1 MVHIL
6 QVDCNHNHAHG
17 KADAKLSHTLC
28 IEPESEEQTQQ
39 YFDTADPDTG
49 FCTYTSNLVFPVLH
63 QNLSRPLGSN
73 ITP

>member
-6 QVDCNHNHAHG
+6 QVDDNHNHAHG
-17 KADAKLSHTLC
+17 KADAKLSHNLC

-49 FCTYTSNLVFPVLH
+49 FCTYSSDSIFLIYH
-63 QNLSRPLGSN
+63 QNLSRSFTSK

>member
-6 QVDCNHNHAHG
+6 QVDGNKKHAHG

-28 IEPESEEQTQQ
+28 IEPESEEQTQE

-49 FCTYTSNLVFPVLH
+49 FCTSSDLVFP
-63 QNLSRPLGSN
+63 NFA
-73 ITP
+73 

>member
-6 QVDCNHNHAHG
+6 QVDCNNSHAHG

-49 FCTYTSNLVFPVLH
+49 FCTLHFGPKFP
-63 QNLSRPLGSN
+63 NFAK
-73 ITP
+73 T